1 MSTVYVVSLYKQ
13 HNISFQIH
21 QNIHQI
27 KYQFKMANYQTQ
39 YGTKPQD
46 TDEYGNPIQQG
57 ATGGF
62 GSATTG
68 GQQQQERGT
77 GMTGGQQQ
85 QERGMMDKIKDKIPG
100 PGTGGVRRD
109 DDPYS
114 SKAQTG
120 TGKTGTGYGT
130 TDAPN
135 TGGECED
142 RGMMDKVKDKMP
154 GTGQRDET
162 RPCQTTSTTTPYGG
176 TTGEHQE
183 KKGAMDKIKEKLP
196 GGRN

>member
-1 MSTVYVVSLYKQ
+1 MHTPACLQSTVYVVSLYKQ
-13 HNISFQIH
+13 HYLISNPSKHFI
-21 QNIHQI
+21 
-27 KYQFKMANYQTQ
+27 KMANYQSQ

-46 TDEYGNPIQQG
+46 TDEFGNPIQQG
-57 ATGGF
+57 TTGGF

-68 GQQQQERGT
+68 TGGYGT
-77 GMTGGQQQ
+77 TDAPYTGGQQQ

-100 PGTGGVRRD
+100 TGGGRRD

-114 SKAQTG
+114 SNAQTG
-120 TGKTGTGYGT
+120 TGMTGTGYGT
-130 TDAPN
+130 TDAPY
-135 TGGECED
+135 TGGEYEE
-142 RGMMDKVKDKMP
+142 RGMMDKVKDKIP

-162 RPCQTTSTTTPYGG
+162 YSSKTASTTAPYGG

-196 GGRN
+196 GGRH